1 MFKFRQKKPTIL
13 PVDSRFTSFIKNVTV
28 RLNVAGQYYITVLVE
43 SENQTLPKTSK
54 YIGGDLGLKS

>member
-1 MFKFRQKKPTIL
+1 MGK
-13 PVDSRFTSFIKNVTV
+13 IKNVTV

-54 YIGGDLGLKS
+54 YIGGDLGLKSLLNLFRWMQGTDQSF